1 METEPRAQRQIIA
14 NLRKER
20 AHTILSEM
28 TTSQLADLFS
38 VLPHEQMTNLMG
50 LLSPEQAERV
60 RAILSERESKARDI
74 MCSDFVTAS
83 KDTKAGEILHKIRRS
98 RVEPEAIS
106 YIYVIDTTTQSVIG
120 VVDLRDLILSA
131 DHVL

>member
-1 METEPRAQRQIIA
+1 MPSRNCLGRNNRPSFQLLIPKKAAETLVETEPRAQRQIIA

-60 RAILSERESKARDI
+60 RRD
-74 MCSDFVTAS
+74 T
-83 KDTKAGEILHKIRRS
+83 L
-98 RVEPEAIS
+98 
-106 YIYVIDTTTQSVIG
+106 
-120 VVDLRDLILSA
+120 
-131 DHVL
+131 

>member
-1 METEPRAQRQIIA
+1 
-14 NLRKER
+14 
-20 AHTILSEM
+20 
-28 TTSQLADLFS
+28 
-38 VLPHEQMTNLMG
+38 
-50 LLSPEQAERV
+50 
-60 RAILSERESKARDI
+60 

-131 DHVL
+131 DHVLLGEIMVSQVVSAEADDMREDLAEMFAKYHYRMIPVLDEQDRVLGVIHYNRHHEGSRGQSGEDLRRIECPV